1 LKLWLS
7 HATSA
12 GGVDVSNQALNSFH
26 ESEQM
31 NRSRDKRNLISC
43 CGGAC
48 KQAIGSDIFGEQ
60 QHVASGE
67 VFSNP
72 GRHMNPLNQLL
83 IRILRTPAFSG
94 KRTKYTYCDHKLEQV
109 VDLKDFTPAGYW
121 GVWLGLDPNDSPLM
135 TRDTGTQDV
144 YSLDWQEP

>member
-1 LKLWLS
+1 
-7 HATSA
+7 
-12 GGVDVSNQALNSFH
+12 VDVSNQALNSFH

-72 GRHMNPLNQLL
+72 GRQMNPLNQLL

-109 VDLKDFTPAGYW
+109 VDLKDASLLIKFT
-121 GVWLGLDPNDSPLM
+121 VVHI
-135 TRDTGTQDV
+135 TGGGFPSLPEYLLPR
-144 YSLDWQEP
+144 YS